1 MMGLEKSARVYLIP
15 TVLSE
20 EGSSVEETVPDY
32 VLEAVKRCD
41 IFFVENERTSR
52 RWLKKRWREMVIDQ
66 YQWITIHKAEAEVL
80 KAFKK
85 AIGEGKIIGILSEAG
100 CPGIADP
107 GQLLVAAAQE
117 LNCPVVP
124 LVGPSSILLA
134 MMASGLNGQLFK
146 FRGYLPIDAAAR
158 QKAIKSMELEIHRE
172 NCTQIFIETPYRNLS
187 LLKDLMNT
195 LSGNIKLCIGKDIT
209 GGQEY
214 IKTRPVSEWKK
225 IDLPDL
231 HKIPCIFLLGA

>member
-1 MMGLEKSARVYLIP
+1 
-15 TVLSE
+15 
-20 EGSSVEETVPDY
+20 
-32 VLEAVKRCD
+32 
-41 IFFVENERTSR
+41 
-52 RWLKKRWREMVIDQ
+52 MVIDQ
-66 YQWITIHKAEAEVL
+66 YQWVTIHKAEAEVVQ
-80 KAFKK
+80 AFKK
-85 AIGEGKIIGILSEAG
+85 AIEEGKVIGILSEAG

-146 FRGYLPIDAAAR
+146 FRGYLPIDATAR
-158 QKAIKSMELEIHRE
+158 QKAIKSMELEIQRE

-195 LSGNIKLCIGKDIT
+195 LSGNIKLCIAKDIT
-209 GGQEY
+209 GRQEY

-231 HKIPCIFLLGA
+231 HKIPCIFLLGT